1 MKIQGSHPLY
11 RLTSINGAKTDQ
23 RTEEKSSVQ
32 RESVQLSGE
41 ARWMQ
46 ELKTAI
52 EDIPEVRVDE
62 VERALVALLLLVDHV
77 PPPPL
82 VVRRLGHL
90 ELEHRLARQ
99 RLPRPQLVP
108 AVERLLV
115 LGRARRAIVPR
126 RHDGANVTRGVLQGS
141 PLCCCRQDP

>member
-11 RLTSINGAKTDQ
+11 RLTSINGTKTDQ

-41 ARWMQ
+41 AQWMQ

-62 VERALVALLLLVDHV
+62 VERARKDIASGELGSEADFENAVNALMH
-77 PPPPL
+77 
-82 VVRRLGHL
+82 
-90 ELEHRLARQ
+90 E
-99 RLPRPQLVP
+99 
-108 AVERLLV
+108 
-115 LGRARRAIVPR
+115 I
-126 RHDGANVTRGVLQGS
+126 
-141 PLCCCRQDP
+141 

>member
-11 RLTSINGAKTDQ
+11 RLMSTNGTKTDQ

-41 ARWMQ
+41 AQWMQ

-62 VERALVALLLLVDHV
+62 VAR
-77 PPPPL
+77 
-82 VVRRLGHL
+82 
-90 ELEHRLARQ
+90 ARQ
-99 RLPRPQLVP
+99 DI
-108 AVERLLV
+108 ASGD
-115 LGRARRAIVPR
+115 LGSEEDFENTVNALMHEI
-126 RHDGANVTRGVLQGS
+126 
-141 PLCCCRQDP
+141 